1 LRTWIFR
8 GLIVIATALLVIS
21 FLGPWWIVNVTGE
34 MTMEAPVVV
43 YPYGLQLDLG
53 GYAGYIRGAEM
64 PVWFTPIMWVYLGLV
79 VLFLIFSLFAKESNL
94 KIWKIRTTLP
104 KFIICLVGISYVVVA
119 IAAVTVIS
127 IRASDFFDMKLLGRV
142 MISDHPIVY
151 AVGTLQPYYWLAC
164 ATGPLIIILS
174 LLRNKI
180 MGKS

>member
-1 LRTWIFR
+1 MRTWIFR
-8 GLIVIATALLVIS
+8 VLIIIAMGMLILS
-21 FLGPWWIVNVTGE
+21 FFSPWWIVNVTGE
-34 MTMEAPVVV
+34 MTMDSPVIVR
-43 YPYGLQLDLG
+43 PYGLELNLG

-64 PVWFTPIMWVYLGLV
+64 PVWFTPVMWVYFGMVILA
-79 VLFLIFSLFAKESNL
+79 LIFSLFAKESNV

-104 KFIICLVGISYVVVA
+104 KFIICLAGISYVVVV

-127 IRASDFFDMKLLGRV
+127 IRASDFFNMKLLGKV
-142 MISDHPIVY
+142 LISDHPIVY

-180 MGKS
+180 IGKH